1 MADEQVIVTRFVA
14 DLADF
19 EQGVQTYEQSMSG
32 VEAANKKADASG
44 KQLGATTGDL
54 ATKYKLTATEA
65 QKAAEASAEVG
76 VKTQQSASVIRRAGE
91 TVRQFALGARDG
103 FRTAIKEVGG
113 LSGIVQQV
121 GAKIKGFGTAGVQA
135 FRGLGTQVTNLAG
148 QVPLIGGFATALGP
162 VGIAAAAAAGG
173 MLSIVKNTDA
183 GATALDGFGRTGGLV
198 FDRVTGAVTGFFD
211 ELVNGTGFIGK
222 AFDFISG
229 AVDVFINKLTPIGDI
244 FRAIASTSLFQGLA
258 EDFAEGQRIAQLLD
272 DLQDKQLGVN
282 EAVAQNEIGLRKNLA
297 ALRDTTKPAEER
309 LRIADE
315 ITRIEE
321 ENLNLKRNQLR
332 AELDILKTQA
342 AQQQSRKGEVD
353 DALKRQISEVSVA
366 IANTEAESVSLT
378 ERVAARRAGIVEA
391 EEQRKEAAR
400 QKALEAQRKR
410 EQEAVRLAE
419 QRAAAEKS
427 LDQILDGIAAERL
440 NRQQTEDEREVQA
453 IRDKY
458 AKLEQATLEGIE
470 KLRAASPP
478 NAQSEITRRE
488 AELIVEIDRAKN
500 EELAALEAERAAKVE
515 QTRAEALEK
524 IRSSLLTSTQRERE
538 AVQAKYDEL
547 LALAEKN
554 ITDEDELERTRLEL
568 ARAREEELTGIVTDE
583 ERKRTEAQQAELERR
598 AAIQQQNAQ
607 LLTDFAV
614 NATNIIAQAAA
625 SGQDISEQ
633 ASKALI
639 TLLLDTLEKI
649 ILANAFQVQA
659 ISAGAPDPAN
669 VATGGIF
676 GIARGIV
683 LAGLVKALFGV
694 AKAAITAN
702 YLGDP
707 YVGGDG
713 SRPMWSGRDGYLRRL
728 DKGERV
734 VTSKDND
741 RYWDD
746 LEAMRKGKWDDHV
759 LDRYIAPAIAAL
771 NWEDDRRAADFV
783 ASDFGS
789 RVAGSVQLMKYH
801 DANIVDGLR
810 RNARIEREQTV
821 ILAQIAAALKP
832 TSKRY
837 Y

>member
-1 MADEQVIVTRFVA
+1 
-14 DLADF
+14 
-19 EQGVQTYEQSMSG
+19 
-32 VEAANKKADASG
+32 VETANKKADSTG
-44 KQLGATTGDL
+44 KQLAATTGDL
-54 ATKYKLTATEA
+54 GTKYKLTAAEA
-65 QKAAEASAEVG
+65 TKAAEASAEVG
-76 VKTQQSASVIRRAGE
+76 VKTQQSAGIIRRAGD

-103 FRTAIKEVGG
+103 FRTAVKEVGG
-113 LSGIVQQV
+113 LSGVVQQV
-121 GAKIKGFGTAGVQA
+121 GAKIKGFGATASGA
-135 FRGLGTQVTNLAG
+135 FKVLGNNVTKFAESLPIVG
-148 QVPLIGGFATALGP
+148 QFAAALGP
-162 VGIAAAAAAGG
+162 VGIAVGAVGAGLFG
-173 MLSIVKNTDA
+173 IVKNIDA
-183 GATALDGFGRTGGLV
+183 GATALQGFGVTGGAV

-211 ELVNGTGFIGK
+211 ELTNGTGFIGQ

-244 FRAIASTSLFQGLA
+244 FRAIASTSLFQGLK
-258 EDFAEGQRIAQLLD
+258 EDFEFGQQIANQLDELD
-272 DLQDKQLGVN
+272 DKQRGVN
-282 EAVAQNEIGLRKNLA
+282 LTVAQNEIGLRKNLS
-297 ALRDTTKPAEER
+297 ALRDTTKSTEER
-309 LRIADE
+309 LKIADQ
-315 ITRIEE
+315 ITAIEN
-321 ENLNLKRNQLR
+321 ENLASRKELLR
-332 AELDILKTQA
+332 TELGILQAQA
-342 AQQQSRKGEVD
+342 ARQQGLKGEVD
-353 DALKRQISEVSVA
+353 DSLKQQITDINIAL
-366 IANTEAESVSLT
+366 ANAEAESVSLT

-410 EQEAVRLAE
+410 EAEALKIAE
-419 QRAAAEKS
+419 QRAAAQQS
-427 LDQILDGIAAERL
+427 LDNVLDGIANERL
-440 NRQQTEDEREVQA
+440 ARQQSEDEREVQA
-453 IRDKY
+453 IKDKY

-478 NAQSEITRRE
+478 NAQSEITKRE
-488 AELIVEIDRAKN
+488 ADAIVAIEQAKT
-500 EELAALEAERAAKVE
+500 EELAALEKKRTEEIE
-515 QTRAEALEK
+515 QTRAEAVEK
-524 IRSSLLTSTQRERE
+524 IRSSLLNSTQRERE
-538 AVQAKYDEL
+538 AVTAKYDEL

-568 ARAREEELTGIVTDE
+568 ARAREAELTGIVTDE

-598 AAIQQQNAQ
+598 AALQEQNAQ

-614 NATNIIAQAAA
+614 NATGIIAQAAA
-625 SGQDISEQ
+625 AGEDISEK
-633 ASKALI
+633 ASKAI
-639 TLLLDTLEKI
+639 VALLLDTLEKI

-669 VATGGIF
+669 VASGGIF
-676 GIARGIV
+676 GIARGII
-683 LAGLVKALFGV
+683 LAGLVKALFGA

-702 YLGDP
+702 YMGDP
-707 YVGGDG
+707 FVGGDG
-713 SRPMWSGRDGYLRRL
+713 TAPTWSGRDGYLRRL

-734 VTSKDND
+734 VTSKDNAA
-741 RYWDD
+741 YWDD

-821 ILAQIAAALKP
+821 ILSQIAKALRP